1 MERYKKL
8 VALRCFTHKDM
19 VRIAGSESAAVWQIK
34 NYLQKGYIERVR
46 RDLYAVISMET
57 GQAIPNRYQIAS
69 HVTDDACVSHHS
81 AFEFYG
87 YGNQVFYD
95 VYFATEKRVRPFS
108 YDGVNY
114 YALVHRGNAGVNAG
128 VIETDTGVRV
138 TSLERTVI
146 DSIADFEKI
155 GGLEELL
162 RCLLLI
168 PSLDPN
174 KLLGALELYGRS
186 QLYQKAGYILEALK
200 DELSLPEYF
209 FTECEKRSS
218 ASKTYLFEKQGDFVL
233 HSRWK
238 LFAPKD
244 LKALVNKGV
253 TDYDAI

>member
-1 MERYKKL
+1 MERYKEL
-8 VALRCFTHKDM
+8 AALRCFTHKDM
-19 VRIAGSESAAVWQIK
+19 VQLAGSESAAAWQIR

-69 HVTDDACVSHHS
+69 RVADDACVSHHS
-81 AFEFYG
+81 AFEYYG

-95 VYFATEKRVRPFS
+95 VYFAAEKRVRPFS

-114 YALVHRGNAGVNAG
+114 CPLACQGKAGI
-128 VIETDTGVRV
+128 IETDTGVRV

-146 DSIADFEKI
+146 DSIADFQKI

-162 RCLLLI
+162 RCLLLV
-168 PSLDPN
+168 PSLDSN
-174 KLLGALELYGRS
+174 KLLDALELYGQS
-186 QLYQKAGYILEALK
+186 QLYQKTGYILEALR
-200 DELSLPEYF
+200 DELSLPELF
-209 FTECEKRSS
+209 FAECEKRSS
-218 ASKTYLFEKQGDFVL
+218 ASKTYLFEKQNDFVL
-233 HSRWK
+233 HNRWK

-244 LKALVNKGV
+244 LKAIVDKGV

>member
-1 MERYKKL
+1 MKLYKEL
-8 VALRCFTHKDM
+8 AALRCFKHKDM
-19 VRIAGSESAAVWQIK
+19 VQFAGSESAAAWQIK

-46 RDLYAVISMET
+46 RDLYAVISLET

-69 HVTDDACVSHHS
+69 RVVDDACVSHHS
-81 AFEFYG
+81 AFEYYG

-95 VYFATEKRVRPFS
+95 MYFTTEKRVRPFS

-114 YALVHRGNAGVNAG
+114 CVMVYRGNTG
-128 VIETDTGVRV
+128 VIENDNGVRV

-146 DSIADFEKI
+146 DSIADFKKI

-168 PSLDPN
+168 PSLDCN
-174 KLLGALELYGRS
+174 QLLDALELYDRG
-186 QLYQKAGYILEALK
+186 QLYQKTGYILEALK
-200 DELSLPEYF
+200 DDLSLPEPF
-209 FTECEKRSS
+209 FAECEKRSS
-218 ASKTYLFEKQGDFVL
+218 ASKTYLFEKQSDFVL
-233 HSRWK
+233 HNRWK

-244 LKALVNKGV
+244 LKTIIDKGV

>member
-1 MERYKKL
+1 MERYKEL
-8 VALRCFTHKDM
+8 AALRCFTHKDM
-19 VRIAGSESAAVWQIK
+19 VQLVGSESAAAWQIK

-69 HVTDDACVSHHS
+69 RAAADACVSHHS

-114 YALVHRGNAGVNAG
+114 CPLVYRGNTG
-128 VIETDTGVRV
+128 ITETNTGIRV

-162 RCLLLI
+162 RCLMLI
-168 PSLDPN
+168 PALDSG
-174 KLLGALELYGRS
+174 KLLDALKLYGRG
-186 QLYQKAGYILEALK
+186 QLYQKAGYILETLR
-200 DELSLPEYF
+200 DELSLPDQF
-209 FTECEKRSS
+209 FAACEKRSS
-218 ASKTYLFEKQGDFVL
+218 ASKTYLFEKQEGFVL
-233 HSRWK
+233 HGKWK

-253 TDYDAI
+253 TDYDAV

>member
-1 MERYKKL
+1 MELYKEL
-8 VALRCFTHKDM
+8 AALRCFTHKDM
-19 VRIAGSESAAVWQIK
+19 VQLVGSESSAAWQIK

-69 HVTDDACVSHHS
+69 RVTDDACVSHHS
-81 AFEFYG
+81 AFEYYG

-95 VYFATEKRVRPFS
+95 VYFATEKRIRPFS

-114 YALVHRGNAGVNAG
+114 CPIACRGNAGI
-128 VIETDTGVRV
+128 IETDTGVRV

-162 RCLLLI
+162 RGLLLI
-168 PSLDPN
+168 PSLDCD
-174 KLLGALELYGRS
+174 KLLCALELYGRG

-200 DELSLPEYF
+200 DELSLPEQF
-209 FTECEKRSS
+209 FAECEKRSS
-218 ASKTYLFEKQGDFVL
+218 ASKTYLFEKQSDFVL
-233 HSRWK
+233 HNRWK

-244 LKALVNKGV
+244 LKTIVDKGV
-253 TDYDAI
+253 ADYDTV

>member
-1 MERYKKL
+1 MELYKEL
-8 VALRCFTHKDM
+8 AALRCFTHKDM
-19 VRIAGSESAAVWQIK
+19 VQLAGSESAAVWQIK

-69 HVTDDACVSHHS
+69 RVTDDAYVSHHS
-81 AFEFYG
+81 AFEYYG

-114 YALVHRGNAGVNAG
+114 CPMTYRGNLG

-162 RCLLLI
+162 RCLLLV

-174 KLLGALELYGRS
+174 KLLNALELYSRG
-186 QLYQKAGYILEALK
+186 QLFQKVGYILEALK
-200 DELSLPEYF
+200 EELSLPEPF
-209 FTECEKRSS
+209 FAECEKRSS
-218 ASKTYLFEKQGDFVL
+218 ASKTYLFEKQSDFVL
-233 HSRWK
+233 HTRWK

-244 LKALVNKGV
+244 LKTIVDKGV

>member
-1 MERYKKL
+1 MERYKEL
-8 VALRCFTHKDM
+8 ATLRCFTHKDM
-19 VRIAGSESAAVWQIK
+19 VQLTGSESAAVWQIK

-46 RDLYAVISMET
+46 RNLYAVISMET

-69 HVTDDACVSHHS
+69 RVTDDACVSCHS
-81 AFEFYG
+81 AFEYYG
-87 YGNQVFYD
+87 YGNQVFYE
-95 VYFATEKRVRPFS
+95 VYFATEKRVRPFC

-114 YALVHRGNAGVNAG
+114 CPLICRGNAG
-128 VIETDTGVRV
+128 VIETNTGVRV

-168 PSLDPN
+168 PSLDPH
-174 KLLGALELYGRS
+174 KLLDALELYGRG

-200 DELSLPEYF
+200 DELSLPEF
-209 FTECEKRSS
+209 FFAECEKRSS
-218 ASKTYLFEKQGDFVL
+218 ASKTYLFEKQRDFVL
-233 HSRWK
+233 HKRWK

-244 LKALVNKGV
+244 LKSLVNKGV

>member
-1 MERYKKL
+1 MERYKEL
-8 VALRCFTHKDM
+8 AALRCFTHKDM
-19 VRIAGSESAAVWQIK
+19 VQLSGSESAAAWQIR

-69 HVTDDACVSHHS
+69 RVANDACVSHHS
-81 AFEFYG
+81 AFEYYG

-114 YALVHRGNAGVNAG
+114 CPLACQGKVGI
-128 VIETDTGVRV
+128 IEMETGVRV

-146 DSIADFEKI
+146 DSIADFQKI

-162 RCLLLI
+162 RCLLLV
-168 PSLDPN
+168 PSLDSN
-174 KLLGALELYGRS
+174 KLLDALELYGQS
-186 QLYQKAGYILEALK
+186 QLYQKTGYILEALR
-200 DELSLPEYF
+200 DELSLPELF
-209 FTECEKRSS
+209 FAECEKRSS
-218 ASKTYLFEKQGDFVL
+218 ASKTYLFEKQNDFVL
-233 HSRWK
+233 HNRWK

-244 LKALVNKGV
+244 LKAIVDKGV

>member
-1 MERYKKL
+1 MKLYKEL
-8 VALRCFTHKDM
+8 AALRCFTHKDM
-19 VRIAGSESAAVWQIK
+19 VQLAGSESAAVWQIK

-57 GQAIPNRYQIAS
+57 GQAISNRYQIAS
-69 HVTDDACVSHHS
+69 RVTDDACVSHHS
-81 AFEFYG
+81 AFEYYG
-87 YGNQVFYD
+87 YSNQVFYD
-95 VYFATEKRVRPFS
+95 VYFTTEKRVRPFS

-114 YALVHRGNAGVNAG
+114 CSMVYRGNTG
-128 VIETDTGVRV
+128 VIEIDNGVRV

-155 GGLEELL
+155 GGLEEVL

-168 PSLDPN
+168 PSLDCN
-174 KLLGALELYGRS
+174 QLLDALKLYDRG
-186 QLYQKAGYILEALK
+186 QLYQKTGYILESLK
-200 DELSLPEYF
+200 DDLSLPEQF

-218 ASKTYLFEKQGDFVL
+218 ASKTYLFEKQSDFVL
-233 HSRWK
+233 HNRWK

-244 LKALVNKGV
+244 LKTIIDKGV

>member
-1 MERYKKL
+1 MELYKEL

-19 VRIAGSESAAVWQIK
+19 VKLAGSESAAVWQIK
-34 NYLQKGYIERVR
+34 NSLQKGYIERVR
-46 RDLYAVISMET
+46 RDLYAVISLET

-69 HVTDDACVSHHS
+69 RVADDACVSHHS
-81 AFEFYG
+81 AFEYYG

-95 VYFATEKRVRPFS
+95 VYFTTEKRVRPFS

-114 YALVHRGNAGVNAG
+114 CTMVYRGNTG

-155 GGLEELL
+155 GGLEEVL

-168 PSLDPN
+168 PSLDCN
-174 KLLGALELYGRS
+174 QLLDALELYDRG
-186 QLYQKAGYILEALK
+186 QLYQKTGYILEALK
-200 DELSLPEYF
+200 DELSLSEHF
-209 FTECEKRSS
+209 FAECEKRSS
-218 ASKTYLFEKQGDFVL
+218 ASKTYLFEKQSDFVL
-233 HSRWK
+233 YNRWK
-238 LFAPKD
+238 LFAPQN
-244 LKALVNKGV
+244 LKAIVDKGV

>member
-1 MERYKKL
+1 MERYREL

-19 VRIAGSESAAVWQIK
+19 VRITGSESAAAWRIK

-69 HVTDDACVSHHS
+69 RVTDDACVSHHS
-81 AFEFYG
+81 AFEYYG
-87 YGNQVFYD
+87 YSNQVFYD
-95 VYFATEKRVRPFS
+95 VYFTTEKRVRPFS

-114 YALVHRGNAGVNAG
+114 CPLVYRGDEG
-128 VIETDTGVRV
+128 VIETDTGIRV

-168 PSLDPN
+168 PSLDPG
-174 KLLGALELYGRS
+174 KLLNALELYGRS
-186 QLYQKAGYILEALK
+186 QLYQKTGFILEALK
-200 DELSLPEYF
+200 NELSLPEHF
-209 FTECEKRSS
+209 FAECEKKSS
-218 ASKTYLFEKQGDFVL
+218 ASKTYLFEKQNDFVL
-233 HSRWK
+233 HNRWK

-244 LKALVNKGV
+244 LKAIVDKGV